1 MTESS
6 PACGSRVLRGAAV
19 PQCRVERVPLTRIG
33 TTTDLGRTIMRTL
46 TLLLTGTALIA
57 FTGAAS
63 AQETTPASAPQSNA
77 TATAAT
83 DASTTGDIIVTGQKT
98 SERLSRAP
106 IAISVVSQ
114 DSLTRQ
120 GVDSASSLATTVPN
134 LQLSANGFAVRGIG
148 SNNSFS
154 GYSTVATQIDGIYE
168 PSAQVLSL
176 GLFDVGAVEVLRG
189 PQGTVYG
196 RNATAGVVNINTAD
210 PRSTRGV
217 TADLQVGR
225 FNEVRARAAVDLPVS
240 DAWKLRFAAYRQV
253 DDGVD
258 PRYGAQ
264 NGYGKTDQ
272 AGLRVTSLLDVGP
285 VTWRLSLNYGQNQGT
300 IPASYLTSIN
310 YYPQGN
316 LVAGTFG
323 PRQVIAT
330 DALNVGQAQVQDNR
344 IDLDYY
350 AARSRLVWQAADG
363 LSLTYLA
370 GYTLLKNNGVDAA
383 TGVFTQESINRRTES
398 WSHEVDLNYDRGILN
413 LVLGG
418 FLYQDRQ
425 PSGMRLLHAGDT
437 APAPFNTAYNLVGA
451 KVAGTGTGIS
461 TISGVDVVT
470 SYRGQG
476 TKSQAVFGQG
486 TLEVLPGLKLIGGI
500 RSTWEQVNA
509 RNVELVCP
517 GDTINRQNITST
529 TCPGIPFVYA
539 LSNDTARPESKFDN
553 ISWKVGANYEVSPT
567 TLVYA
572 TVSTGFR
579 GGGLEAS
586 GNAPQYRQYRPE
598 TVTNYEAGI
607 RTTLMDGKLYL
618 SATGFNMDYKDLQV
632 SSVVL
637 NPLTN
642 QVSAVTTNA
651 ATARLRGIE
660 LEASLRP
667 TPNDRISGYVSYL
680 DARIR
685 SFPSAPDNLNSASGN
700 YNSFAPLFGFQPLPS
715 NLTLDAS
722 GNRLANAPEWSGRF
736 SYAHTFDLGSKG
748 RVIPSVDFYAQ
759 SHTYSD
765 IQNYTQSR
773 RDAYTK
779 TDLNLRFEDADS
791 RYSITA
797 FVNNVEDS
805 RVPNTLVTVWSST
818 TANYDPPRTYGV
830 RLGMS
835 LR

>member
-1 MTESS
+1 
-6 PACGSRVLRGAAV
+6 
-19 PQCRVERVPLTRIG
+19 
-33 TTTDLGRTIMRTL
+33 MRTL
-46 TLLLTGTALIA
+46 TILLAGTALLPLA
-57 FTGAAS
+57 ATAHAQEAPAQVSPTQTNDAETGA
-63 AQETTPASAPQSNA
+63 
-77 TATAAT
+77 
-83 DASTTGDIIVTGQKT
+83 GDIIVTAQKT
-98 SERLSRAP
+98 SERLSKAP
-106 IAISVVSQ
+106 VAISVVSQ
-114 DSLTRQ
+114 DTLTRQ
-120 GVDSASSLATTVPN
+120 GVDSAASLATTVPN

-168 PSAQVLSL
+168 PSSSVLTL
-176 GLFDVGAVEVLRG
+176 GLFDLGAVEVLRG

-210 PRSTRGV
+210 PRATRGV

-225 FNEVRARAAVDLPVS
+225 FNEVRARVAVDLPVS
-240 DAWKLRFAAYRQV
+240 DAFKLRFAAYRQV

-258 PRYGAQ
+258 DKYGAQ
-264 NGYGKTDQ
+264 QRYGKTDQ
-272 AGLRVTSLLDVGP
+272 AGVRVTSLLDVGP
-285 VTWRLSLNYGQNQGT
+285 VSWRLSLNYGQNRGT
-300 IPASYLTSIN
+300 IPATYVTSIN
-310 YYPQGN
+310 SYPQAN
-316 LVAGTFG
+316 IAAGTFG
-323 PRQVIAT
+323 PQTVT
-330 DALNVGQAQVQDNR
+330 PVDMLNVGQAQVSDNR
-344 IDLDYY
+344 MDLDYY
-350 AARSRLVWQAADG
+350 AARSRLVWQASDS

-370 GYTLLKNNGVDAA
+370 GYSRLTDNGVDSA
-383 TGVFTQESINRRTES
+383 TGVFTQQSINRRTET
-398 WSHEVDLNYDRGILN
+398 WSHEVDVNYTRGILG

-418 FLYQDRQ
+418 FLYRDQQ
-425 PSGMRLLHAGDT
+425 PSGTRLLHAGDT
-437 APAPFNTAYNLVGA
+437 APAPFNTIFNAAGA
-451 KVAGTGTGIS
+451 KIAGVGTGIS

-486 TLEVLPGLKLIGGI
+486 TLEVLPGLKLVGGV

-509 RNVELVCP
+509 HNIELVCP
-517 GDTINRQNITST
+517 GDTVTPSNLSAT

-539 LSNDTARPESKFDN
+539 LSNDTDRAEAKFDN
-553 ISWKVGANYEVSPT
+553 ISWKGGINYELSPT

-572 TVSTGFR
+572 TVGTGFR

-607 RTTLMDGKLYL
+607 RSTLAGGKLYL
-618 SATGFNMDYKDLQV
+618 SATAFNMDYKDLQV

-651 ATARLRGIE
+651 ATARLRGVE
-660 LEASLRP
+660 LEATVRP
-667 TPNDRISGYVSYL
+667 TSRDRISGYLSYL
-680 DARIR
+680 DARVR
-685 SFPSAPDNLNSASGN
+685 SFTTASDNLNSASGN
-700 YNSFAPLFGFQPLPS
+700 YNAITSAFGNLPLPA
-715 NLTLDAS
+715 NLSIDAS
-722 GNRLANAPEWSGRF
+722 GNRLANAPAWSGRF
-736 SYAHTFDLGSKG
+736 SYAHTFDIGNG
-748 RVIPSVDFYAQ
+748 HVIPSVDFYAQ
-759 SHTYSD
+759 SKTFSD
-765 IQNYTQSR
+765 VQNYAQSR

-779 TDLNLRFEDADS
+779 TDLNLRFEDADQ

-797 FVNNVEDS
+797 FVNNVEDN

-818 TANYDPPRTYGV
+818 TANYDPPRTYGI

>member
-1 MTESS
+1 MM
-6 PACGSRVLRGAAV
+6 
-19 PQCRVERVPLTRIG
+19 
-33 TTTDLGRTIMRTL
+33 MRRW
-46 TLLLTGTALIA
+46 TLLLAGTALLPA
-57 FTGAAS
+57 TAWAQDAAP
-63 AQETTPASAPQSNA
+63 PAEPA
-77 TATAAT
+77 TATAAS
-83 DASTTGDIIVTGQKT
+83 DDSAVGDIIVTGQKT

-114 DSLTRQ
+114 DTLTRQ
-120 GVDSASSLATTVPN
+120 GVDSATALATTVPN

-168 PSAQVLSL
+168 PSAQALSF
-176 GLFDVGAVEVLRG
+176 GLYDLGAVEVLRG

-210 PRSTRGV
+210 PRKTRGV
-217 TADLQVGR
+217 TADLQLGR

-240 DAWKLRFAAYRQV
+240 DAFRLRFAAYRQV

-258 PRYGAQ
+258 DHYAARH
-264 NGYGKTDQ
+264 GYGKTDQ
-272 AGLRVTSLLDVGP
+272 SGLRVTSLLDVGP
-285 VTWRLSLNYGQNQGT
+285 VTWRLSLNYGRNEGT

-310 YYPQGN
+310 TYPQGN
-316 LVAGTFG
+316 LAAGTFG
-323 PRQVIAT
+323 PRQVIET
-330 DALNVGQAQVQDNR
+330 DALNVGQAAVTDNR
-344 IDLDYY
+344 MDLEYY
-350 AARSRLVWQAADG
+350 SARSRLAWQVADG

-370 GYTLLKNNGVDAA
+370 GYTLLKNDGIDAA
-383 TGVFTQESINRRTES
+383 TGVFTQESIDRRTES
-398 WSHEVDLNYDRGILN
+398 WSHEVDVNYDRGILN
-413 LVLGG
+413 LVVGG

-425 PSGMRLLHAGDT
+425 PSGTRLLHAGDT
-437 APAPFNTAYNLVGA
+437 APAPFNTVYNLIGA
-451 KVAGTGTGIS
+451 KVRGTGTGIS

-486 TLEVLPGLKLIGGI
+486 TLEILPGLKLIGGI

-509 RNVELVCP
+509 RNIELVCP
-517 GDTINRQNITST
+517 GDTINRQNITAT
-529 TCPGIPFVYA
+529 TCPGIPFVFA
-539 LSNDTARPESKFDN
+539 LSNDTNRPEAKFDN

-586 GNAPQYRQYRPE
+586 GNAPQFRQYRPE
-598 TVTNYEAGI
+598 TVTNYEAGV
-607 RTTLMDGKLYL
+607 RTTLLDGKLYL
-618 SATGFNMDYKDLQV
+618 SATGFNMEYKDLQV
-632 SSVVL
+632 SSIVL

-667 TPNDRISGYVSYL
+667 TPADRISGYVSYL
-680 DARIR
+680 DARIK
-685 SFPSAPDNLNSASGN
+685 SFPTASDNLNSASGN
-700 YNSFAPLFGFQPLPS
+700 YNAFAPAFGFRPLPS
-715 NLTLDAS
+715 NLSIDAS

-736 SYAHTFDLGSKG
+736 SYAHTFDLSSGG

-765 IQNYTQSR
+765 VQNYAQSR

-779 TDLNLRFEDADS
+779 TDLNLRFEDADD

-830 RLGMS
+830 RLGMN